1 MTYEKLGWQQVM
13 QRIVRLAEKADM
25 TAGQAADAV
34 LRGDFCGTIFESQMK
49 SLLFLLEGAYQEKIN
64 LELLQAFGLRECA
77 DDPDEE
83 DTKIRIDPRLVE
95 WYKSLG
101 EK

>member
-1 MTYEKLGWQQVM
+1 MDEV
-13 QRIVRLAEKADM
+13 
-25 TAGQAADAV
+25 
-34 LRGDFCGTIFESQMK
+34 
-49 SLLFLLEGAYQEKIN
+49 N
-64 LELLQAFGLRECA
+64 LELRQAFGLRECA

-83 DTKIRIDPRLVE
+83 DTKIRIDPRLIE